1 MRVKASQ
8 NGNEVVFTKFLI
20 PGRAVARRIVGDDD
34 VSYYELEVTVRGE
47 TERFPYVNPSN
58 LDLGRMQEMFV
69 LFMAACEHM
78 MGEYEEHP
86 YMF

>member
-1 MRVKASQ
+1 MRVKARQ

-20 PGRAVARRIVGDDD
+20 PGRAVARRIVGDND
-34 VSYYELEVTVRGE
+34 VSYYEIEVTVRGE
-47 TERFPYVNPSN
+47 TERIPYMDPSN
-58 LDLGRMQEMFV
+58 LDLERIRDMFV

-78 MGEYEEHP
+78 MWEYEEHP